1 MLKALPMRVSYS
13 WLKEL
18 LPDLDATAGEVAAR
32 LTSLGLA
39 VDGVIPFGASEDVR
53 VVAVRQVEPHPSRD
67 KLRLVTVDVGNGR
80 EERIVCGAPNVPEP
94 GGMVVLAPLG
104 THLPAIGLTIEAR
117 PIGGVPSAGM
127 LCSEQE
133 LGLSESAEGIVVF
146 SPGST
151 APGTRLVDYVP
162 AARDT
167 VFDLAITPNRP
178 DALGHLGV
186 ARDLAASFGIPLS
199 PPKSAEPRRT
209 TALALN
215 KLVTVE
221 VDDLE
226 RCPIYAAAVVDDV
239 TIGPSPD
246 WLRYRLQALGIR
258 SISNVVDIT
267 NLLLLEFG
275 QPMHA
280 FDHALVRGGRIVVR
294 RAKPG
299 EPFTTIDGVERKLD
313 PDDLVIADAEGPT
326 ALAGVMGG
334 IASEIRATTRRVLLE
349 CAYFT
354 PRGVRRTSRRHG
366 LSTEASYRYERGVDH
381 GAIPAVLDR
390 AKALLA
396 ELSGGAIVPGSIV
409 VQGPPIPAPTVRL
422 RSSRLDA
429 LLGTPVPFAEA
440 SAILGR
446 LGFAVSAAKE
456 PGALDAVVPSWRPDV
471 SREVDLIE
479 EVARVRGLDQ
489 IPTVLP
495 ATKPEE
501 PRPALRLERH
511 LAREAVSLGLSEAIT
526 YSFVSEKDLALVHA
540 EPAFVALRNPQTED
554 RQVMRT
560 SLLPG
565 LFDSLRR
572 ARRRGEQAV
581 QLFSIGARFLAPERE
596 FSEHA
601 LALSKGDE
609 DRGVLPEER
618 PSFAAVLAGPRVGY
632 LEPPKD
638 VDVWDAKGLAVELV
652 ERLTGRTPEVAL
664 FSPTERPSHLHPRGA
679 AVIAVGP
686 IQLGSLGPLHPDVA
700 EALDLGGPAVVVEL
714 DLVALA
720 RLGHPTPV
728 FHPIPRLPAVTRD
741 VALIVPESVLAGDVE
756 RELRKAAGEL
766 CESVELFDV
775 FTGGAVGEGRRSL
788 AYRVVYRD
796 PKATTDPDAARTLT
810 DDEVER
816 QHARVREA
824 ALHLGELRS

>member
-1 MLKALPMRVSYS
+1 MRVSYS

-39 VDGVIPFGASEDVR
+39 VDGVIAFGASEDV
-53 VVAVRQVEPHPSRD
+53 VLVTVCKIEPHPSRD
-67 KLRLVTVDVGNGR
+67 KLRLVTVDVGQGR
-80 EERIVCGAPNVPEP
+80 EERIVCGAPNVPAP

-104 THLPAIGLTIEAR
+104 THLPVIGLTIEAR

-133 LGLSESAEGIVVF
+133 LGLSESADGIVVF
-146 SPGST
+146 APGSA
-151 APGTRLVDYVP
+151 APGTRLVDFVP
-162 AARDT
+162 VARDT

-186 ARDLAASFGIPLS
+186 ARDLAASFGIPFA
-199 PPKSAEPRRT
+199 PPMALEPRRT

-221 VDDLE
+221 VDDRE

-280 FDHALVRGGRIVVR
+280 FDQELVRGGRIVVR
-294 RAKPG
+294 RAKAG

-334 IASEIRATTRRVLLE
+334 IASEIRSTTKRVLLE

-396 ELSGGAIVPGSIV
+396 ELAGGAIVPGSIV
-409 VQGPPIPAPTVRL
+409 VQGPPIPAPAVRL

-429 LLGTPVPFAEA
+429 LLGTPVPFDEA
-440 SAILGR
+440 SGVLVR
-446 LGFAVSAAKE
+446 LGFAVTPAEA
-456 PGALDAVVPSWRPDV
+456 GVLDAVVPSWRPDV

-501 PRPALRLERH
+501 PRPALRLERN

-540 EPAFVALRNPQTED
+540 ESAFVALRNPQTED

-581 QLFSIGARFLAPERE
+581 QLFSIGARFLAPELE

-618 PSFAAVLAGPRVGY
+618 PSFAAVLAGPRAGY

-652 ERLTGRTPEVAL
+652 ERLTGRTPEVTL
-664 FSPTERPSHLHPRGA
+664 CSPPERPLHLHPRGA
-679 AVIAVGP
+679 AVITLGP
-686 IQLGSLGPLHPDVA
+686 IRLGSLGPLHPDVA
-700 EALDLGGPAVVVEL
+700 DALDLGGPAVVVEI

-720 RLGHPTPV
+720 RLGHPTTV
-728 FHPIPRLPAVTRD
+728 FRPIPRLPAVTRD

-756 RELRKAAGEL
+756 REIRKAAGEL

-796 PKATTDPDAARTLT
+796 PKATTDPDGARTLT

-816 QHARVREA
+816 QHERVRQA